1 MAAVLCLGCPQTI
14 GEVTRTLLQRTRAP
28 LCTASPD
35 LRGCRRPRVA
45 GGGGG
50 GRVGGGGGGGGA
62 LGVRGQQAP
71 PSTEAEMDEETRRE
85 MEESM
90 RQVNQLRQIRELQR
104 RNIAAGIG
112 DAQGTDERVVA
123 M

>member
-1 MAAVLCLGCPQTI
+1 
-14 GEVTRTLLQRTRAP
+14 
-28 LCTASPD
+28 
-35 LRGCRRPRVA
+35 
-45 GGGGG
+45 
-50 GRVGGGGGGGGA
+50 
-62 LGVRGQQAP
+62 
-71 PSTEAEMDEETRRE
+71 MDEETRRE

-104 RNIAAGIG
+104 RNIAAGIA

>member
-1 MAAVLCLGCPQTI
+1 MS
-14 GEVTRTLLQRTRAP
+14 QRPRAHA
-28 LCTASPD
+28 LT

-50 GRVGGGGGGGGA
+50 GRVGGGGGGGGAA

>member
-1 MAAVLCLGCPQTI
+1 MS
-14 GEVTRTLLQRTRAP
+14 QRPRVHALT
-28 LCTASPD
+28 

-50 GRVGGGGGGGGA
+50 GGAA